1 MGVRTAAGHVSSIT
15 KDNRGGKVTI
25 IASVPA
31 LSSSFPFSGYQPS
44 SPWLNYTGLGVT
56 GPMRSRR
63 WITCSH
69 AVRSPALT
77 GVNKRAFRCTTPTI
91 IVFFQWRLFLKHKQR
106 KRTFEVLAGDE
117 YNLPADGRDSGEG
130 KISSGRAPRTADNTL
145 HCMFSGV
152 SMRSV
157 FDPQWSVSLLEG
169 HSSMVSHSRCCL
181 PCCYCCQCCCCG
193 PAF

>member
-25 IASVPA
+25 ITSVPA

-56 GPMRSRR
+56 GPDA
-63 WITCSH
+63 I
-69 AVRSPALT
+69 PALDNMLAC
-77 GVNKRAFRCTTPTI
+77 GQISSVDKRAFRCTTPPTI
-91 IVFFQWRLFLKHKQR
+91 IVFFQWRLLLKHKQR

-130 KISSGRAPRTADNTL
+130 KISSGRALRTADNTL

-157 FDPQWSVSLLEG
+157 FDPLWSVSLLEG